1 MDFYFA
7 PMEGIT
13 GYVLRNVHAKLFPG
27 IDRYYLPFIAA
38 QSSHRLKNK
47 EKADVS
53 PEHNA
58 GIRAVPQVLTKSA
71 EDFVATAAILREL
84 GYREVNLNLGCPSP
98 TVTVKGKGAGMLRDT
113 EVLDRFLDGIFE
125 GMAGSDT
132 EVSVKTRI
140 GCEDIAEAEKIF
152 DVYARYPF
160 SEIIIHPRTLKE
172 FYNGDVHRDIFF
184 ELAGKLQAKTVFNG
198 NIFTAEDYKSLMDG
212 TPHPKAVMCGRGLL
226 RNPAL
231 VREMQGGPALSME
244 ELFIFQKEVYEGLRE
259 TLSGPVP
266 VLSKMKELWWY
277 MRVNFPEKEREYYNI
292 KKAKSF
298 AEYEEAVRGIFR

>member
-58 GIRAVPQVLTKSA
+58 GIRAVPQILSKSA
-71 EDFVATAAILREL
+71 EDFVATAEILREL

-113 EVLDRFLDGIFE
+113 EVLDRFLT
-125 GMAGSDT
+125 GSSR
-132 EVSVKTRI
+132 EWPTRT
-140 GCEDIAEAEKIF
+140 
-152 DVYARYPF
+152 
-160 SEIIIHPRTLKE
+160 PR
-172 FYNGDVHRDIFF
+172 
-184 ELAGKLQAKTVFNG
+184 
-198 NIFTAEDYKSLMDG
+198 S
-212 TPHPKAVMCGRGLL
+212 P
-226 RNPAL
+226 
-231 VREMQGGPALSME
+231 
-244 ELFIFQKEVYEGLRE
+244 
-259 TLSGPVP
+259 
-266 VLSKMKELWWY
+266 
-277 MRVNFPEKEREYYNI
+277 
-292 KKAKSF
+292 
-298 AEYEEAVRGIFR
+298 